1 MKNIILFGAGASF
14 GSDTSDV
21 PPLATTLLEKMAN
34 FNPPGWGAL
43 SDEYKLSFNKDFEQG
58 MIKVANE
65 RPHDLPILQRAMA
78 AFFFNFQ
85 PKNTNLYYR
94 FAQELKRS
102 PKEVSLA
109 TLNYE
114 RLLEIS
120 FIAAGHN
127 LMIGIPNPNEIELI
141 LPHGCCHLFCES
153 VRGIASAVSFA
164 GMDVQVNGE
173 IKIISNPQYFNQRIN
188 NDAFPPV
195 MSYFEPRKRATA
207 GQIFLEEQR
216 ARYNQLIQNAET
228 ITVIGVKIREHDA
241 HIWDPIKNTNAKF
254 VYCSGSSEL
263 DEFNEWTSK
272 TRGDKKNVFIDG
284 FWSNNFYEVINEL
297 EN

>member
-21 PPLATTLLEKMAN
+21 PPLTPLLFEKLAN
-34 FNPPGWGAL
+34 FNPHGWGAL
-43 SDEYKLSFNKDFEQG
+43 PNEYRTSFKEDFEQG

-78 AFFFNFQ
+78 AFFFDFQ

-94 FAQELKRS
+94 FAQELKKS
-102 PKEVSLA
+102 PKKVSLA

-120 FIAAGHN
+120 FNAAGHN

-153 VRGIASAVSFA
+153 VRGMAGAVSFA
-164 GMDVQVNGE
+164 GMNVQVNGE
-173 IKIISNPQYFNQRIN
+173 IKIISNPQDFNQRIN

-195 MSYFEPRKRATA
+195 MSYFEPSKRATA
-207 GQIFLEEQR
+207 GQNFLEEQR
-216 ARYNQLIQNAET
+216 ARYNELIQKAET
-228 ITVIGVKIREHDA
+228 ITVIGVKIREHDT
-241 HIWDPIKNTNAKF
+241 HIWDPIKNSNAKF
-254 VYCSGSSEL
+254 VYCSGSIEL
-263 DEFNEWTSK
+263 DDYNEWTLRN
-272 TRGDKKNVFIDG
+272 RGAKDNVFIDG
-284 FWSNNFYEVINEL
+284 FWSNNFNEVINEL